1 MKLSVVHKPPLTR
14 AAIVA
19 LPIVL
24 AGILASSCGAGGG
37 AREAGAV
44 APSISTSST
53 TTTLPPPDNS
63 AVLDDVVSASAIRKL
78 PATARLRGAAG
89 DHAILYD
96 NGCHLT
102 WGGYNPS
109 RKCVF
114 GDKTS
119 ETVVVIMGD
128 SHAAHWFGGFEEAAT
143 TNGWKLVTVTKSGCP
158 AADVTVYSQAKED
171 KGKKVVYKRCD
182 QWRKNAFEFIKR
194 LEPDVIVFPT
204 LTRRGIVGAGG
215 KSALPLW
222 RKGFKRSHDALASTG
237 AAFIIM
243 GDTPQTRGRPVPSC
257 LSANKRDITKCA
269 NSRSKAVYEERLAML
284 AKAARDI
291 GAVWVDVS
299 NWICGPKIC
308 PVVIGDRVVYR
319 DDHHL
324 TDAFARY
331 RAPLIAEA
339 VSYALWARDR
349 AG

>member
-1 MKLSVVHKPPLTR
+1 M
-14 AAIVA
+14 
-19 LPIVL
+19 
-24 AGILASSCGAGGG
+24 ASST
-37 AREAGAV
+37 
-44 APSISTSST
+44 STSST
-53 TTTLPPPDNS
+53 TTTMPAPDN
-63 AVLDDVVSASAIRKL
+63 DVVLEDVRAASALKRL
-78 PATARLRGAAG
+78 PATAGLKGAGSDQARLYG
-89 DHAILYD
+89 

-114 GDKTS
+114 GDTTS
-119 ETVVVIMGD
+119 DIVVVIMGD
-128 SHAAHWFGGFEEAAT
+128 SHAAHWFGGFEVAAT
-143 TNGWKLVTVTKSGCP
+143 REGWKLVTVTKSGCP

-182 QWRKNAFEFIKR
+182 QWRKNAFAFIKKMD
-194 LEPDVIVFPT
+194 PDVIVFPT

-215 KSALPLW
+215 KNALPVW
-222 RKGFKRSHDALASTG
+222 RKGFKKSFDALKATG
-237 AAFIIM
+237 AAFVIM
-243 GDTPQTRGRPVPSC
+243 GDTPQTNGKRIPSC
-257 LSANKRDITKCA
+257 LAANKRNITRCTNTRA
-269 NSRSKAVYEERLAML
+269 KAVYDERLAML
-284 AKAARDI
+284 AKAAKDI

-299 NWICGPKIC
+299 NWICGPKVC

-339 VSYALWARDR
+339 VNYALWKRDF